1 MLAGLAMTAA
11 LAQTG
16 HARQAPEFDPAAT
29 LGTIAVQQLPNEAQQ
44 TLQRIE
50 AGGPFPY
57 AKDGSRFGNYER
69 ILPRRARGYY
79 REYTVKTPRSRN
91 RGAKRIVCG
100 GEERATS
107 DCYYTEDHYNSFKRI
122 SK

>member
-1 MLAGLAMTAA
+1 MAA
-11 LAQTG
+11 TLAQP
-16 HARQAPEFDPAAT
+16 AQAKQPPPVLSDT

-50 AGGPFPY
+50 AGGPYPY

-69 ILPRRARGYY
+69 ILPRRQRGYY
-79 REYTVKTPRSRN
+79 REYTVARPGSRN

-100 GEERATS
+100 GEPRAVN

-122 SK
+122 IR